1 MGHKG
6 MRGGRPNAKAIQL
19 PLRLA
24 FSAIGL
30 VSGLTIALALFAPKA
45 LDPTL
50 GRALPSLLGACI
62 LGSILYAWACLKSH
76 FSPAS
81 RWIAAGFAFKIG
93 ALAIP
98 ASAHLQEVICELAFA
113 ASLCV
118 ALFRLSDSRERKF
131 WVARL
136 FSDGIVGIL
145 ALIAFGWFLH
155 LQPLLQRI
163 EAWNTVNVLHVIQGV
178 VEVGFFIG
186 ALVIGLQSRSAELR
200 PARRLLIA
208 SMFFCM
214 AHSMLHSLHMDAG
227 SVGLYDST
235 IVVANA
241 IMLFFAAHAAVR
253 SSVRNVSSQER
264 GPLRRRLPSSLL
276 FLFVPTSFAWSG
288 VVFAATGISVD
299 LFVAI
304 FCSITLM
311 TAVMIRQVILIRD
324 NRALEAEYQTA
335 LADLREKSGKIH
347 QVSNQLVD
355 RNMELESM
363 QAELKNTILEL
374 ERQRSVAIKNSE
386 KAKHANE
393 ELRYMQLGLLDH
405 LRKAESANKELEEV
419 KAELMATN
427 ESMADANRM
436 LLLASQT
443 DGLTGLPNHRSI
455 HESLADEME
464 WAQSKGDPVTLCLFD
479 VDHFKSFNDTFG
491 HLAGDDCLRLL
502 AKTVREVLRGGD
514 ILGRYGGEEFA
525 VIFRR
530 TSLAQAVFVAERIRS
545 HIESTDFGHRKV
557 TVSLGLAS
565 SDEAFGGAN
574 ELIQAADEAL
584 YAAKRGGRNR
594 TSIHMPDQDRKAA

>member
-6 MRGGRPNAKAIQL
+6 MRGGTPNAKAGK
-19 PLRLA
+19 LRLRLV
-24 FSAIGL
+24 FSVIGL
-30 VSGLTIALALFAPKA
+30 LSVLAIALAILAQHTSDVA
-45 LDPTL
+45 LKQ
-50 GRALPSLLGACI
+50 AFPSVLGAF
-62 LGSILYAWACLKSH
+62 LFGSILYAWGRLKSH
-76 FSPAS
+76 FSVAS
-81 RWIAAGFAFKIG
+81 RWIATGLAFKIT
-93 ALAIP
+93 ALVLP
-98 ASAHLQEVICELAFA
+98 ESAHLPAATCELAFA
-113 ASLCV
+113 VTLCV
-118 ALFRLSDSRERKF
+118 GLARLADSRERKF
-131 WVARL
+131 WDARL

-163 EAWNTVNVLHVIQGV
+163 DAWNTINILHVSQAI
-178 VEVGFFIG
+178 VEIGFFIG

-208 SMFFCM
+208 SIFFCM
-214 AHSMLHSLHMDAG
+214 AHSMIHSLHMG
-227 SVGLYDST
+227 
-235 IVVANA
+235 VANGGLDVSAAA
-241 IMLFFAAHAAVR
+241 ITDAVMLFFAAHAAVR
-253 SSVRNVSSQER
+253 SSIRNVSVQEK

-363 QAELKNTILEL
+363 QAELRNTILEL

-502 AKTVREVLRGGD
+502 AKIVRECLRGGD
-514 ILGRYGGEEFA
+514 VLGRYGGEEFA

-530 TSLAQAVFVAERIRS
+530 TSLGEALFVAERIRS
-545 HIESTDFGHRKV
+545 VIESTDFGHRKV
-557 TVSLGLAS
+557 TVSLGIAS
-565 SDEAFGGAN
+565 SDEVGESVN

-584 YAAKRGGRNR
+584 YSSKRTGRNK
-594 TSIHMPDQDRKAA
+594 TSIHMPQSDRKAA

>member
-1 MGHKG
+1 
-6 MRGGRPNAKAIQL
+6 
-19 PLRLA
+19 
-24 FSAIGL
+24 
-30 VSGLTIALALFAPKA
+30 V
-45 LDPTL
+45 
-50 GRALPSLLGACI
+50 
-62 LGSILYAWACLKSH
+62 
-76 FSPAS
+76 
-81 RWIAAGFAFKIG
+81 
-93 ALAIP
+93 
-98 ASAHLQEVICELAFA
+98 QE
-113 ASLCV
+113 
-118 ALFRLSDSRERKF
+118 K
-131 WVARL
+131 
-136 FSDGIVGIL
+136 
-145 ALIAFGWFLH
+145 
-155 LQPLLQRI
+155 
-163 EAWNTVNVLHVIQGV
+163 
-178 VEVGFFIG
+178 
-186 ALVIGLQSRSAELR
+186 
-200 PARRLLIA
+200 
-208 SMFFCM
+208 
-214 AHSMLHSLHMDAG
+214 
-227 SVGLYDST
+227 
-235 IVVANA
+235 
-241 IMLFFAAHAAVR
+241 
-253 SSVRNVSSQER
+253 

-324 NRALEAEYQTA
+324 NRALEVDYKDT
-335 LADLREKSGKIH
+335 LADLKEKNDQIH
-347 QVSNQLVD
+347 KVSNQLVD
-355 RNMELESM
+355 RNLELESM

-374 ERQRSVAIKNSE
+374 ERQRSVAIKNAE

-455 HESLADEME
+455 HESLADEIE

-502 AKTVREVLRGGD
+502 AKIVRECLRGGD

-530 TSLAQAVFVAERIRS
+530 TSLGEALFVAERIRS
-545 HIESTDFGHRKV
+545 VIESTDFGHRKV
-557 TVSLGLAS
+557 TVSLGIAS
-565 SDEAFGGAN
+565 SDEVGESVN

-584 YAAKRGGRNR
+584 YSSKRTGRNK
-594 TSIHMPDQDRKAA
+594 TSIHMPQSDRKAA